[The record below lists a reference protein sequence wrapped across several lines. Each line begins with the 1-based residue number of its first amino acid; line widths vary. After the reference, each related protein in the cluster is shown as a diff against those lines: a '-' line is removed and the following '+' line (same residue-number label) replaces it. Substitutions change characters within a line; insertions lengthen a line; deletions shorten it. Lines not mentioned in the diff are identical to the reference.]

1 MTITFIGHGY
11 VGLVTASVFADLG
24 NKVYVIGHTPK
35 KIEDLKKGLIPFYEP
50 GLSEMVKKNIERKRL
65 IFTLDYKPSVSDSDI
80 VFIAVGTPPQKTGDA
95 ELNSVFEVAKKIG
108 ENLKN
113 GYTVVATKSTVPPG
127 TNRRITQI
135 IKESKSKAS
144 EFDIAS
150 VPEFLREGTAIE
162 DTLKPD
168 RIVIGTE
175 SNKAR
180 KLLIDLHKPLAGEL
194 SESFPNV
201 LETNL
206 ETAELIKYASNSFL
220 ATKISFAN
228 AIAKLSELLDADGL
242 TVLEGIGYDK
252 RIGRE
257 FLYPGPGYG
266 GSCLP
271 KDVKAL
277 LSIASD
283 HGYDFTLLDEVEG
296 INQQAKRDIVRKVKR
311 ILGDIR
317 DKKIAVL
324 GLSFKPNTD
333 DMRDAPSID
342 IIALLQKEGAV
353 ISAFDPQAMENA
365 KKIFQNVT
373 FCKDIYDAVR
383 DTDALVLITDWNE
396 FKEVE
401 LKKIKKLMRSPNII
415 DSRNI
420 FDPKTARSLGFE
432 YLGVGR

>member
-271 KDVKAL
+271 KYVKAL

-383 DTDALVLITDWNE
+383 DTDALVLITEWNE

-401 LKKIKKLMRSPNII
+401 LKKIKK
-415 DSRNI
+415 
-420 FDPKTARSLGFE
+420 
-432 YLGVGR
+432 